1 MEGVAQTANNI
12 DSESDNEELTHI
24 NDFVME
30 DQPATLK
37 AEDQDGRWEA
47 AYRGRKLWA
56 GGTSDEALMDA
67 MRAGSVRSA
76 GVQEKPDADVWLV
89 TTGKPSHAEVKQQLD
104 KLKRES
110 RKGTEAQASVKMARE
125 KARVMKAGRAAIIDC
140 SGLDYSSLVGDGK
153 ASPEWRKKILEGARV
168 PPPFLEGGAVGV
180 NPAFSLSAVR
190 EFLSLVEDGCV
201 EAEGTWRPEE
211 MAIGDEPR
219 ARADSPLLC
228 PAEQVA
234 KKVRVF
240 FEGMRPGAAGDSPTP
255 DWVDKLVDGGAE
267 AGVEFWE

>member
-47 AYRGRKLWA
+47 ADRGRKLWA

-89 TTGKPSHAEVKQQLD
+89 TTGMPSHAEVKQQLD

-110 RKGTEAQASVKMARE
+110 RKGT
-125 KARVMKAGRAAIIDC
+125 
-140 SGLDYSSLVGDGK
+140 
-153 ASPEWRKKILEGARV
+153 
-168 PPPFLEGGAVGV
+168 
-180 NPAFSLSAVR
+180 
-190 EFLSLVEDGCV
+190 
-201 EAEGTWRPEE
+201 
-211 MAIGDEPR
+211 
-219 ARADSPLLC
+219 
-228 PAEQVA
+228 
-234 KKVRVF
+234 
-240 FEGMRPGAAGDSPTP
+240 
-255 DWVDKLVDGGAE
+255 
-267 AGVEFWE
+267 